1 MTRIPSIFTVSTA
14 LALLLSV
21 ACGGTQPPVV
31 ESTALRLDQFER
43 NRFNQL
49 ALFLDAPVFWV
60 GDADGDGAVSPLEIA
75 PLDFY
80 STSGNWVD
88 GEGHFTHDFEELYR
102 QMVTLDATGAPA
114 DARLSQVH
122 RELGSAV
129 LALVAT
135 DLSELTETER
145 DFARRMVGVARMV
158 DALYARQVGMT
169 AISSVQQPTDAA
181 SRAVFRRNWGPAC
194 LAPAVQNE
202 ELCSAIAGSPD
213 QPVDVYPAAL
223 QREDGFC
230 ESLRAREDSETLLS
244 PFVVVRD
251 NGGELSAVPY
261 SEAYSEE
268 MSEISAALL
277 QAASALEGP
286 GEEPLRLY
294 LRAAAQAFVDNDW
307 LPADEAWSRMN
318 AENSKWYVRV
328 GPDEVYWDPCSNKAG
343 FHMTFALID
352 SGSLEWQ
359 ARLAPLQ
366 QDMEVAIA
374 GLVETYEA
382 KESNFHLPDF
392 IEIVVNA
399 GDDRDAFGATIGQSL
414 PNWGPVAN
422 ENRGRTVAMTN
433 LYTDPDSA
441 GRRRVAAESMV
452 TTETLVPFS
461 TSPNAGLMSTILHE
475 ATHNLGPSGEYE
487 YSGQTSEAAFGGEM
501 ASMLEELKAQTG
513 ALFLLSLLKERGVLD
528 EAEVNEAYLD
538 SILWAFGHISRGMYT
553 AGGHRKAYSQ
563 LAAIQV
569 GELLAAGALTWD
581 ASRNAA
587 NGTDPG
593 SFSINYE
600 AMPAAAEALM
610 AKVVGILAV
619 NDVAA
624 ATLLVVEHVDGT
636 TVPQQVIAERYQRF
650 PRQSFVFSVSY

>member
-1 MTRIPSIFTVSTA
+1 MTRIASASSIFA
-14 LALLLSV
+14 LITLV

-31 ESTALRLDQFER
+31 QSTALALDQFDR

-49 ALFLDAPVFWV
+49 ALLLDAPAFWI
-60 GDADGDGAVSPLEIA
+60 GDADGDGAVSPGEIA
-75 PLDFY
+75 SLDFY
-80 STSGNWVD
+80 SSTGNWID
-88 GEGHFTHDFEELYR
+88 AEGHFNDDFEALYR
-102 QMVTLDATGAPA
+102 SMVALDAAGQPA
-114 DARLSQVH
+114 DARLSQVY
-122 RELGSAV
+122 RELGAAA
-129 LALVAT
+129 LALIAT
-135 DLSELTETER
+135 DLSGNTPEER
-145 DFARRMVGVARMV
+145 DFARRMVAVGRSI
-158 DALYARQVGMT
+158 DALYARQVGMAVIAST
-169 AISSVQQPTDAA
+169 QQPDDPA

-202 ELCSAIAGSPD
+202 ELCSALPGSPD

-223 QREDGFC
+223 QREEGFC
-230 ESLRAREDSETLLS
+230 EALSAREDSETLLS
-244 PFVVVRD
+244 PFVVVRESE
-251 NGGELSAVPY
+251 GELIAVPY
-261 SEAYSEE
+261 TEAYSEE
-268 MSEISAALL
+268 MTEISTALT
-277 QAASALEGP
+277 QAASVLSGPAEEAL
-286 GEEPLRLY
+286 RTY
-294 LRAAAQAFVDNDW
+294 LRAAAQAFLDNDW
-307 LPADEAWSRMN
+307 VPADEAWSRMN

-359 ARLAPLQ
+359 ERLAPLQ
-366 QDMEVAIA
+366 QDMESAIA
-374 GLVETYEA
+374 ALVETYEA
-382 KESNFHLPDF
+382 RETNFHLPDF

-441 GRRRVAAESMV
+441 GRRRAAAESMV
-452 TTETLVPFS
+452 TTETLASFA
-461 TSPNAGLMSTILHE
+461 TAPNAGLMSTILHE
-475 ATHNLGPSGEYE
+475 ATHNLGPAGEYE
-487 YSGQTSEAAFGGEM
+487 FEGKTAEAAFGGEM

-528 EAEVNEAYLD
+528 EAAVNEAYLD

-569 GELLAAGALTWD
+569 GELIAAGAITWD
-581 ASRNAA
+581 ASRTAG

-593 SFSINYE
+593 SFSIDYA

-619 NDVAA
+619 NDVEA
-624 ATLLVVEHVDGT
+624 ATALAAEHVDGD

-650 PRQSFVFSVSY
+650 PRQSFVFAVSY